1 MSNSHSHRPT
11 FCASDKVQL
20 VRNPSAKRWDQAHLD
35 SNERAGLLSAI
46 IANGQVLS
54 AEGATMTVNSLP
66 GIVKADSGTGVFVDD
81 DAHMFIHTHN
91 QK

>member
-1 MSNSHSHRPT
+1 MANLHTHRQV
-11 FCASDKVQL
+11 FNAGDKVQL
-20 VRNPSAKRWDQAHLD
+20 VRNPSADRWSEKHLNP
-35 SNERAGLLSAI
+35 NERARLLSAV

-66 GIVKADSGTGVFVDD
+66 GIVKADSSTGVFVDD